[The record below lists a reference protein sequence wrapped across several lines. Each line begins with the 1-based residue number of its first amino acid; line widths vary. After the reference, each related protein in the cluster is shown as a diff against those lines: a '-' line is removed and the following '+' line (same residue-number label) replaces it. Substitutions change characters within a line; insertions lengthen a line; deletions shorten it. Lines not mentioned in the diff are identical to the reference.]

1 MNIILSRLFVSKNM
15 NISIIIPC
23 YNSAQYIN
31 KCIRSILCQ
40 DYDKELYEIIVVF
53 DSCTDNSREI
63 AEECLKNFPNRK
75 LLSVNCRRPGLARN
89 AGLNVAVGQYIWF
102 IDSDDY
108 LTDDD
113 AFAKLTQAMYT
124 SGKKAIYMTSFESER
139 NINEQFAIWKYFYER
154 EIIGTERFTDAPI
167 DEDWEF
173 TRRIMRKPGYSEMR
187 LNNTMYHHT
196 FPRDGSIVTEFRR
209 GKNGVG
215 Y

>member
-1 MNIILSRLFVSKNM
+1 M
-15 NISIIIPC
+15 
-23 YNSAQYIN
+23 
-31 KCIRSILCQ
+31 CQ